1 MCGLVCDNNHSDV
14 STHEL
19 LAEFSLTW
27 NVQEF
32 AGSHAT
38 AQHERAD
45 VVLHR
50 LKIAGYGPFRY
61 ASGSLSSF
69 AA

>member
-1 MCGLVCDNNHSDV
+1 MSCWP
-14 STHEL
+14 TY
-19 LAEFSLTW
+19 FTW
-27 NVQEF
+27 NVQDV

-61 ASGSLSSF
+61 GNLSSF
-69 AA
+69 VA